1 MSVSGSS
8 YSSDNNL
15 GGKRCS
21 ECGIV
26 KDADA
31 FYRHQYTPDGLGY
44 KCKEC
49 ISIKNK
55 TNYQTRK
62 DQNGSNDALYIFE
75 HPLIPGLI
83 KIGRSDCPP
92 SRAKQMS
99 VSYPY
104 ELVVKHM
111 YPTFGS
117 LELRV
122 HNRLD
127 ARRATGGGS
136 REWFWTDSSLADR
149 IIHGIIAE
157 HELSRSTASVLPL
170 LLPAW

>member
-21 ECGIV
+21 DCGIV

-55 TNYQTRK
+55 TNYHTRK

-83 KIGRSDCPP
+83 KIGQSDCPP
-92 SRAKQMS
+92 SIMKQNWMNEICLECVPAIKS
-99 VSYPY
+99 W
-104 ELVVKHM
+104 
-111 YPTFGS
+111 S
-117 LELRV
+117 LYSTR
-122 HNRLD
+122 
-127 ARRATGGGS
+127 
-136 REWFWTDSSLADR
+136 FDSSGKHANAEFFIECQRTNFFTLTAKRKRDRGLA
-149 IIHGIIAE
+149 G
-157 HELSRSTASVLPL
+157 S
-170 LLPAW
+170 